1 VAAVEDHVVSPA
13 LGWVVAASSLDAN
26 GGSVAGEVMAP
37 LAGSAVGWSSVGAS
51 LPAGACL
58 PWRACLFFLQRVA
71 GVVVRCA
78 ARG

>member
-1 VAAVEDHVVSPA
+1 MAAVEDHVVSPA